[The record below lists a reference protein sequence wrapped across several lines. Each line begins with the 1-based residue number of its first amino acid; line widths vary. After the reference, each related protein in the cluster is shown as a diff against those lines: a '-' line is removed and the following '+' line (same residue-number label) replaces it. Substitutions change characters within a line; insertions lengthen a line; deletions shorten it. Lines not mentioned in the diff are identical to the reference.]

1 MGMKRTA
8 LAIVLIT
15 VIVLSIATW
24 FVHSQISELQN
35 QISDLQAQNSEL
47 RDQNRDLQDKNDE
60 LQEQLNELQKQID
73 DARNVMITGFSSLRG
88 WWNPVGV
95 AMVVDLDI
103 TILNTGINDVE
114 GVTLEIKR
122 SDFDED
128 PFNRTRTFGILHAG
142 ETIEIQES
150 IVVSMDRYFDEFYN
164 SAFVATLKLGEVV
177 LDVRTLQIT
186 NRQL

>member
-24 FVHSQISELQN
+24 FVHSKISELQN
-35 QISDLQAQNSEL
+35 QISELQAQNSEL
-47 RDQNRDLQDKNDE
+47 YDQNRDLQDKNNE

-73 DARNVMITGFSSLRG
+73 DAAKVMITEFSSLRG
-88 WWNPVGV
+88 WWNPVG
-95 AMVVDLDI
+95 ATMAVDLDI

-114 GVTLEIKR
+114 GLTLEIKR
-122 SDFDED
+122 LNFDED
-128 PFNRTRTFGILHAG
+128 PFNRTITLGIFHAG

-150 IVVSMDRYFDEFYN
+150 IIVSMDRYFDEFYN
-164 SAFVATLKLGEVV
+164 SVFAATLKLGEVV
-177 LDVRTLQIT
+177 LHVRTLQIT
-186 NRQL
+186 NRQV